1 MRPGNS
7 GKTGEAGA
15 IQGQRKA
22 APATMRRIRR
32 IAASVKGAPFNHNPC
47 PGPHRMTV
55 TVSHTAAVP
64 LDMAGL
70 RLDQAAALLFA
81 DFSRERLK
89 DWIKDGR
96 LTVEGRPGKPKDRLA
111 GGETLVLEAEL
122 AVETPAEPQDIPLTL
137 VYEDEHLLV
146 IDKPAGLVVHP
157 GAGNPDGTLMN
168 ALLHHHADLNLLPR
182 AGIVHRIDKDTSGL
196 LVVAKTLPAHT
207 DLTAQLADKTV
218 HREYEAIVAG
228 VMTGGGTVDAPIDRH
243 PTDRTR
249 MAVVQRRHDDDH
261 RGRDAVSHY
270 RVISRFRGHTHVRV
284 QLETG
289 RTHQIRVH
297 MSHIGHPLVGDPVYG
312 GRLRLPK
319 GGTPAMIQA
328 VQTFPR
334 QALHARRLGLVHPET
349 GEAMNWESP
358 LPEDMQALLAVLA
371 ADAKT

>member
-1 MRPGNS
+1 
-7 GKTGEAGA
+7 
-15 IQGQRKA
+15 
-22 APATMRRIRR
+22 
-32 IAASVKGAPFNHNPC
+32 
-47 PGPHRMTV
+47 MTV
-55 TVSHTAAVP
+55 TVSHTADVP

-81 DFSRERLK
+81 DYSRERLK
-89 DWIKDGR
+89 DWIKDGQ
-96 LTVEGRPGKPKDRLA
+96 LTVQGKPGKPKDRLA
-111 GGETLVLEAEL
+111 GGETLVLQAEL
-122 AVETPAEPQDIPLTL
+122 AVETPAQPQDIPLNV

-218 HREYEAIVAG
+218 YREYEAITTG

-249 MAVVQRRHDDDH
+249 MAVVQRRHDDDT

-270 RVISRFRGHTHVRV
+270 RVLARFRGHTHVRV

-297 MSHIGHPLVGDPVYG
+297 MLHIGYPLVGDPVYG
-312 GRLRLPK
+312 GRSRLPK
-319 GGTPAMIQA
+319 GASQELIKA
-328 VQTFPR
+328 VQQFPR
-334 QALHARRLGLVHPET
+334 QALHARRLGLVHPATE
-349 GEAMNWESP
+349 EEMSWESP
-358 LPEDMQALLAVLA
+358 LPEDMQTLLAVMA
-371 ADAKT
+371 EDMREE